1 MNSKFI
7 IFDLDDT
14 LVNFMEHYN
23 VAFSETFKEI
33 FGINSNLDEIDF
45 AGKTIPNII
54 RELGELK
61 GIEQKLIEKK
71 LDNALDCIANKF
83 FKSINEIKNADK
95 YILPGANELLKEL
108 VNLGFVIGLM
118 TGSTSKIASKIL
130 QVTALLKYFDIL
142 TFGEEAKD
150 RDGLLR
156 KSLEKA
162 EKKFGI
168 KFTKE
173 SVIIIG
179 DSIRDIECGKKISAL
194 VIVVATGHHSYD
206 VLKKRNPDYIFNSLR
221 NYKELVEIIVDD
233 QR

>member
-1 MNSKFI
+1 MINKLI

-14 LVNFMEHYN
+14 LVNFIEYYN
-23 VAFSETFKEI
+23 IAFSETFKEI
-33 FGINSNLDEIDF
+33 YGINSNLNEIDF

-61 GIEQKLIEKK
+61 EIEQELIEKR
-71 LDNALDCIANKF
+71 LDNALDCLADIFSKNV
-83 FKSINEIKNADK
+83 SEIKNADE
-95 YILPGANELLKEL
+95 YILPGVNELLKEL

-118 TGSTSKIASKIL
+118 TGSTSKIARKIL
-130 QVTALLKYFDIL
+130 KVTDLLKYFDIL

-162 EKKFGI
+162 RKKFGI
-168 KFTKE
+168 EFTKK
-173 SVIIIG
+173 SAILIG

-194 VIVVATGHHSYD
+194 VIAIATGYHSYD
-206 VLKKRNPDYIFNSLR
+206 ILKEHDPDYVFNSLR
-221 NYKELVEIIVDD
+221 NYKEIVEIIVGD
-233 QR
+233 Q

>member
-33 FGINSNLDEIDF
+33 FGIDSKLDEIDF

-54 RELGELK
+54 KELGELK
-61 GIEQKLIEKK
+61 GIEQKLIEKR
-71 LDNALDCIANKF
+71 LDNALDCITDKF
-83 FKSINEIKNADK
+83 FKSVSEIKNADK
-95 YILPGANELLKEL
+95 YLLPGANELLKEL

-130 QVTALLKYFDIL
+130 QITDLLKYFDIL

-168 KFTKE
+168 EFTKE

-194 VIVVATGHHSYD
+194 VIVVATGYHSYD
-206 VLKKRNPDYIFNSLR
+206 VLKGHNPDYIFNSLR
-221 NYKELVEIIVDD
+221 NYKELVEIIVGD
-233 QR
+233 Q

>member
-1 MNSKFI
+1 MINKFI

-33 FGINSNLDEIDF
+33 YGINSNLDEIDF

-61 GIEQKLIEKK
+61 GIEQELIEKR
-71 LDNALDCIANKF
+71 LDNALDCIADKF
-83 FKSINEIKNADK
+83 FISINEINNADK
-95 YILPGANELLKEL
+95 YTLPGVNELLKEL

-118 TGSTSKIASKIL
+118 TGSTSKISRKIL
-130 QVTALLKYFDIL
+130 KVTDLLKYFDIL

-162 EKKFGI
+162 RKKFGI
-168 KFTKE
+168 EFTKK
-173 SVIIIG
+173 SVIMIG

-194 VIVVATGHHSYD
+194 VIAVATGYHSYD
-206 VLKKRNPDYIFNSLR
+206 VLKEHNPDYIFNSLR
-221 NYKELVEIIVDD
+221 NYKELAEIIVGD
-233 QR
+233 

>member
-1 MNSKFI
+1 MISKFI

-33 FGINSNLDEIDF
+33 YGINSNLDEIDF

-61 GIEQKLIEKK
+61 GIEQELIEKR
-71 LDNALDCIANKF
+71 LDYALDCIADKF
-83 FKSINEIKNADK
+83 FKSVSEIKNTDK
-95 YILPGANELLKEL
+95 YILPGVNELLRKL
-108 VNLGFVIGLM
+108 ANLGFVIGLM

-130 QVTALLKYFDIL
+130 QVTDLLKYFDIL
-142 TFGEEAKD
+142 TFGDEAKD
-150 RDGLLR
+150 RDDLLR

-162 EKKFGI
+162 KKKAGI
-168 KFTKE
+168 EFTKK
-173 SVIIIG
+173 SVIIVG

-194 VIVVATGHHSYD
+194 IIAVATGYHSYD
-206 VLKKRNPDYIFNSLR
+206 VLKEHNPDYIFDSLR
-221 NYKELVEIIVDD
+221 NYKEIVKIIVRD
-233 QR
+233 Q